1 MSTKLNKKEIEKF
14 SRQIILK
21 NVGALGQKKIQ
32 EAKVLI
38 IGMGGLGCPAAEFLT
53 RSGIGRLGLVDHDL
67 VSLSNIHRQT
77 LYSEKDINKSK
88 VKIAKKKLN
97 EINPKTKINIFNYK
111 LNKIKF
117 KKIIKNY
124 QYIIDGTDNFESKF
138 LINDISSDYKK
149 FLVVGAISKF
159 DGHIFSLDF
168 KNKNNPSLRDF
179 YQEEVVT
186 DDILN
191 CEYDG
196 ILGTVAG
203 IVGTMQANEILKKIL
218 NIGQNLNGFIL
229 ILDLLNLNIRRVKLK
244 KRKSDFKNKN

>member
-1 MSTKLNKKEIEKF
+1 MSTKLSKIEIEKF

-21 NVGALGQKKIQ
+21 NIGALGQRKIQ
-32 EAKVLI
+32 DAKVLI

-53 RSGIGRLGLVDHDL
+53 RSGIGTLGIVDHDR

-77 LYSEKDINKSK
+77 LYTEKDVNKSK

-97 EINPKTKINIFNYK
+97 EINSKTKINIFNYK
-111 LNKIKF
+111 LNKINF
-117 KKIIKNY
+117 NKIIKNY
-124 QYIIDGTDNFESKF
+124 DYIVDGTDNFESKF
-138 LINDISSDYKK
+138 LINDISLDYKK

-159 DGHIFSLDF
+159 DGHIFSFDF

-203 IVGTMQANEILKKIL
+203 IVGTMQANEILRKIL

-244 KRKSDFKNKN
+244 KRKK

>member
-1 MSTKLNKKEIEKF
+1 MSTKLNKREIEKF

-21 NVGALGQKKIQ
+21 NIGALGQKKIR

-53 RSGIGRLGLVDHDL
+53 RSGIGTLGIVDHDK

-77 LYSEKDINKSK
+77 LYTEKNVNKSK

-117 KKIIKNY
+117 NKIIKNY
-124 QYIIDGTDNFESKF
+124 DYIIDGTDNFESKF
-138 LINDISSDYKK
+138 LINDISLDYKK

-159 DGHIFSLDF
+159 DGHIFSFDF
-168 KNKNNPSLRDF
+168 KNKNSPSLRDF

-186 DDILN
+186 DEVLN

-203 IVGTMQANEILKKIL
+203 IVGTIQANEILKKIL
-218 NIGQNLNGFIL
+218 NIGENLNGFIL
-229 ILDLLNLNIRRVKLK
+229 ILDLLNLDIRKIKLK
-244 KRKSDFKNKN
+244 KRK

>member
-1 MSTKLNKKEIEKF
+1 MSTKLNKREIEKF

-21 NVGALGQKKIQ
+21 NIGALGQRKIR

-53 RSGIGRLGLVDHDL
+53 RSGIGTLGIVDHDKI
-67 VSLSNIHRQT
+67 SLSNIHRQT
-77 LYSEKDINKSK
+77 LYTEKNVNKSK

-117 KKIIKNY
+117 NKIIKNY
-124 QYIIDGTDNFESKF
+124 DYIIDGTDNFESKF
-138 LINDISSDYKK
+138 LINDISLDYKK

-159 DGHIFSLDF
+159 DGHIFSFDF
-168 KNKNNPSLRDF
+168 KNKNSPSLRDF

-186 DDILN
+186 DEVLN

-203 IVGTMQANEILKKIL
+203 IVGTIQANEILKKIL
-218 NIGQNLNGFIL
+218 NIGENLNGFIL
-229 ILDLLNLNIRRVKLK
+229 ILNLLNLNIRKIKLK
-244 KRKSDFKNKN
+244 KRK

>member
-1 MSTKLNKKEIEKF
+1 MSTKLNKREIEKF

-21 NVGALGQKKIQ
+21 NIGALGQRKIR

-53 RSGIGRLGLVDHDL
+53 RSGIGTLGIVDHDR

-77 LYSEKDINKSK
+77 LYTEKNVNKSK

-111 LNKIKF
+111 LNKTKF
-117 KKIIKNY
+117 NKIIKNY
-124 QYIIDGTDNFESKF
+124 DYIIDGTDNFESKF
-138 LINDISSDYKK
+138 LINDISLDYKK

-159 DGHIFSLDF
+159 DGHIFSFDF
-168 KNKNNPSLRDF
+168 KNKNSPSLRDF

-186 DDILN
+186 DEILN

-203 IVGTMQANEILKKIL
+203 IVGTIQANEILKKIL
-218 NIGQNLNGFIL
+218 NIGENLNGFIL
-229 ILDLLNLNIRRVKLK
+229 ILDLLNLNIRKIKLK
-244 KRKSDFKNKN
+244 KRK

>member
-1 MSTKLNKKEIEKF
+1 MSTKLSKIEIEKF

-21 NVGALGQKKIQ
+21 NIGALGQRKIQ
-32 EAKVLI
+32 DAKVLI

-53 RSGIGRLGLVDHDL
+53 RSGIGTLGIVDHDR

-77 LYSEKDINKSK
+77 LYSEKDINKFK
-88 VKIAKKKLN
+88 VKVAKKKLN
-97 EINPKTKINIFNYK
+97 EINSKTKINIFNYK

-117 KKIIKNY
+117 NKIIKNY
-124 QYIIDGTDNFESKF
+124 DYIVDGTDNFESKF
-138 LINDISSDYKK
+138 LINDISFDYKK

-159 DGHIFSLDF
+159 DGHIFNFDF

-203 IVGTMQANEILKKIL
+203 IVGTMQANEILRKIL
-218 NIGQNLNGFIL
+218 NIGENLNGFIL

-244 KRKSDFKNKN
+244 KRKK

>member
-1 MSTKLNKKEIEKF
+1 MSTKLSKIEIEKF

-21 NVGALGQKKIQ
+21 NIGALGQRKIQ
-32 EAKVLI
+32 DAKVLI

-53 RSGIGRLGLVDHDL
+53 RSGIGTLGIVDHDR

-77 LYSEKDINKSK
+77 LYTEKDINKSK

-97 EINPKTKINIFNYK
+97 EINSKTKINIFNYK

-117 KKIIKNY
+117 NKIIKNY
-124 QYIIDGTDNFESKF
+124 DYIVDGTDNFESKF
-138 LINDISSDYKK
+138 LINDISLDYKK

-159 DGHIFSLDF
+159 DGHIFSFDF

-186 DDILN
+186 DDIFN

-203 IVGTMQANEILKKIL
+203 IVGTIQANEILKKIL
-218 NIGQNLNGFIL
+218 NIGENLNGFIL
-229 ILDLLNLNIRRVKLK
+229 ILDLLNLDIRKIKLK
-244 KRKSDFKNKN
+244 KRK

>member
-1 MSTKLNKKEIEKF
+1 MSTKLSKIEIEKF

-21 NVGALGQKKIQ
+21 NIGALGQRKIQ
-32 EAKVLI
+32 DAKVLI

-53 RSGIGRLGLVDHDL
+53 RSGIGTLGIVDHDR

-77 LYSEKDINKSK
+77 LYTEKDVNKSK

-97 EINPKTKINIFNYK
+97 EINSKTKINIFNYK

-117 KKIIKNY
+117 NKIIKNY
-124 QYIIDGTDNFESKF
+124 DYIIDATDNFESKF
-138 LINDISSDYKK
+138 LINDISLDYKK

-159 DGHIFSLDF
+159 DGHIFSFDF

-244 KRKSDFKNKN
+244 KRKK

>member
-1 MSTKLNKKEIEKF
+1 MSTKLSKVEIEKF

-21 NVGALGQKKIQ
+21 NIGALGQRKIQ
-32 EAKVLI
+32 DTKVLI

-53 RSGIGRLGLVDHDL
+53 RSGIGTLGIVDHDR

-77 LYSEKDINKSK
+77 LYTEKDVNKSK

-97 EINPKTKINIFNYK
+97 KINSKTKINIFNYK

-117 KKIIKNY
+117 NKIIKNY
-124 QYIIDGTDNFESKF
+124 DYIVDGTDNFESKF
-138 LINDISSDYKK
+138 LINDISLDYKK

-159 DGHIFSLDF
+159 DGHIFSFDF

-229 ILDLLNLNIRRVKLK
+229 ILDLLNLNIRKVKLK
-244 KRKSDFKNKN
+244 KIKK

>member
-1 MSTKLNKKEIEKF
+1 MSTKLNKREIEKF

-21 NVGALGQKKIQ
+21 NIGALGQKKIR

-53 RSGIGRLGLVDHDL
+53 RSGIGTLGIVDHDR

-77 LYSEKDINKSK
+77 LYTEKNVNKSK

-117 KKIIKNY
+117 NKIIKNY
-124 QYIIDGTDNFESKF
+124 DYIIDGTDNFESKF
-138 LINDISSDYKK
+138 LINDISLDYKK

-159 DGHIFSLDF
+159 DGHIFSFDF
-168 KNKNNPSLRDF
+168 KNKNSPSLRDF

-186 DDILN
+186 DEVLN

-203 IVGTMQANEILKKIL
+203 IVGTIQANEILKKIL
-218 NIGQNLNGFIL
+218 NIGENLNGFIL
-229 ILDLLNLNIRRVKLK
+229 ILDLLNLNIRKIKLK
-244 KRKSDFKNKN
+244 KRK

>member
-1 MSTKLNKKEIEKF
+1 MSTKLSKIEIEKF

-21 NVGALGQKKIQ
+21 NIGALGQRKIQ
-32 EAKVLI
+32 DAKVLI

-53 RSGIGRLGLVDHDL
+53 RSGIGTLGIVDHDR

-77 LYSEKDINKSK
+77 LYTEKDVNKSK

-97 EINPKTKINIFNYK
+97 EINSRTKINIFNYK

-117 KKIIKNY
+117 NKIIKNY
-124 QYIIDGTDNFESKF
+124 DYIVDGTDNFESKF
-138 LINDISSDYKK
+138 LINDISLDYKK

-159 DGHIFSLDF
+159 DGHIFSFDF

-244 KRKSDFKNKN
+244 KRKK

>member
-1 MSTKLNKKEIEKF
+1 MSTKLSKIEIEKF

-21 NVGALGQKKIQ
+21 NIGALGQRKIQ
-32 EAKVLI
+32 DAKVLI

-53 RSGIGRLGLVDHDL
+53 RSGIGTLGIVDHDR

-77 LYSEKDINKSK
+77 LYTEKDVNKSK

-97 EINPKTKINIFNYK
+97 KINSKTKINIFNYK
-111 LNKIKF
+111 LNKMKF
-117 KKIIKNY
+117 NKIIKNY
-124 QYIIDGTDNFESKF
+124 DYIVDGTDNFESKF
-138 LINDISSDYKK
+138 LINDISLDYKK

-159 DGHIFSLDF
+159 DGHIFSFDF

-244 KRKSDFKNKN
+244 KRKK

>member
-1 MSTKLNKKEIEKF
+1 MSTKLNKREIEKF

-21 NVGALGQKKIQ
+21 NIGALGQRKIQ

-53 RSGIGRLGLVDHDL
+53 RSGIGTLGIVDHDK

-77 LYSEKDINKSK
+77 LYTEKNVNKSK

-117 KKIIKNY
+117 NKIIKNY
-124 QYIIDGTDNFESKF
+124 DYIIDGTDNFESKF
-138 LINDISSDYKK
+138 LINDISLDYKK

-159 DGHIFSLDF
+159 DGYIFSFDF
-168 KNKNNPSLRDF
+168 KNKNSPSLRDF

-186 DDILN
+186 DEVLN

-203 IVGTMQANEILKKIL
+203 IVGTIQANEILKKIL
-218 NIGQNLNGFIL
+218 NIGENLNGFIL
-229 ILDLLNLNIRRVKLK
+229 ILNLLNLNIRKIKLK
-244 KRKSDFKNKN
+244 KRK

>member
-1 MSTKLNKKEIEKF
+1 MSTKLNKREIEKF

-21 NVGALGQKKIQ
+21 NIGALGQRKIQ

-53 RSGIGRLGLVDHDL
+53 RSGIGTLGIVDHDR

-77 LYSEKDINKSK
+77 LYTEKNVNKSK

-117 KKIIKNY
+117 NKIIKNY
-124 QYIIDGTDNFESKF
+124 DYIIDGTDNFESKF
-138 LINDISSDYKK
+138 LINDISLDYKK

-159 DGHIFSLDF
+159 DGHIFSFDF

-186 DDILN
+186 DEILN

-203 IVGTMQANEILKKIL
+203 IVGTIQANEILKKIL
-218 NIGQNLNGFIL
+218 NIGENLNGFIL
-229 ILDLLNLNIRRVKLK
+229 ILDLLNLDIRKIKLK
-244 KRKSDFKNKN
+244 KRK

>member
-1 MSTKLNKKEIEKF
+1 MSTKLNKREIEKF

-21 NVGALGQKKIQ
+21 NIGALGQRKIR

-53 RSGIGRLGLVDHDL
+53 RSGIGTLGIVDHDR

-77 LYSEKDINKSK
+77 LYTEKNVNKSK

-111 LNKIKF
+111 LNKIEF
-117 KKIIKNY
+117 NKIIKNY
-124 QYIIDGTDNFESKF
+124 DYIIDGTDNFESKF
-138 LINDISSDYKK
+138 LINDISLDYKK

-159 DGHIFSLDF
+159 DGHIFSFDF
-168 KNKNNPSLRDF
+168 KNKNSPSLRDF

-186 DDILN
+186 DEILN

-203 IVGTMQANEILKKIL
+203 IVGTIQANEILKKIL
-218 NIGQNLNGFIL
+218 NIGENLNGFIL
-229 ILDLLNLNIRRVKLK
+229 ILDLLNLDIRKIKLK
-244 KRKSDFKNKN
+244 KRK

>member
-21 NVGALGQKKIQ
+21 NIGTLGQIKIR

-38 IGMGGLGCPAAEFLT
+38 IGMGGLGCPATEFLT
-53 RSGIGRLGLVDHDL
+53 RSGIGTLGIVDDDK
-67 VSLSNIHRQT
+67 VALSNIHRQT
-77 LYSEKDINKSK
+77 LYTEKDINKLK
-88 VKIAKKKLN
+88 VRIAKKRLN
-97 EINPKTKINIFNYK
+97 KINPKTKINIFNYR
-111 LNKIKF
+111 LNEVKF
-117 KKIIKNY
+117 SKIIKNY
-124 QYIIDGTDNFESKF
+124 DYIIDGTDNFESKF
-138 LINDISSDYKK
+138 LINDISLKYKK
-149 FLVVGAISKF
+149 FLIVGAISKF
-159 DGHIFSLDF
+159 DGHIFSFDF
-168 KNKNNPSLRDF
+168 KNKSSPSLRDF

-203 IVGTMQANEILKKIL
+203 IVGTIQANETLKKIL

-229 ILDLLNLNIRRVKLK
+229 ILDLLNLSMRRVKIK
-244 KRKSDFKNKN
+244 NRK

>member
-1 MSTKLNKKEIEKF
+1 MSTKLNKREIEKF

-21 NVGALGQKKIQ
+21 NIGALGQKKIR

-53 RSGIGRLGLVDHDL
+53 RSGIGTLGIVDHDK

-77 LYSEKDINKSK
+77 LYTEKNVNKSK

-117 KKIIKNY
+117 NKIIKNY
-124 QYIIDGTDNFESKF
+124 DYIIDGTDNFESKF
-138 LINDISSDYKK
+138 LINDISLDYKK

-159 DGHIFSLDF
+159 DGHIFSFDF
-168 KNKNNPSLRDF
+168 KNKNSPSLRDF

-186 DDILN
+186 DEILN

-203 IVGTMQANEILKKIL
+203 IVGTIQANEILKKIL
-218 NIGQNLNGFIL
+218 NIGENLNGFIL
-229 ILDLLNLNIRRVKLK
+229 ILDLLNLDIRKIKLK
-244 KRKSDFKNKN
+244 KRK

>member
-1 MSTKLNKKEIEKF
+1 MSTKLSKIEIEKF

-21 NVGALGQKKIQ
+21 NIGALGQRKIQ
-32 EAKVLI
+32 DAKVLI

-53 RSGIGRLGLVDHDL
+53 RSGIGTLGIVDHDK

-77 LYSEKDINKSK
+77 LYTEKDVNKSK

-97 EINPKTKINIFNYK
+97 EINSKTKINIFNYK

-117 KKIIKNY
+117 NKIIKNY
-124 QYIIDGTDNFESKF
+124 DYIVDGTDNFESKF
-138 LINDISSDYKK
+138 LINDISLDYKK

-159 DGHIFSLDF
+159 DGHIFSFDF

-203 IVGTMQANEILKKIL
+203 IVGTMQANEILRKIL

-244 KRKSDFKNKN
+244 KRKK

>member
-1 MSTKLNKKEIEKF
+1 MSTKLNKREIEKF

-21 NVGALGQKKIQ
+21 NIGALGQKKIR

-53 RSGIGRLGLVDHDL
+53 RSGIGTLGIVDHDR

-77 LYSEKDINKSK
+77 LYTEKNVNKSK

-117 KKIIKNY
+117 NRIIKNY
-124 QYIIDGTDNFESKF
+124 DYIIDGTDNFESKF
-138 LINDISSDYKK
+138 LINDISLDYKK

-159 DGHIFSLDF
+159 DGHIFSFDF

-186 DDILN
+186 DEILN

-203 IVGTMQANEILKKIL
+203 IVGTIQANEILKKIL
-218 NIGQNLNGFIL
+218 NIGENLNGFIL
-229 ILDLLNLNIRRVKLK
+229 ILDLLNLDIRKIKLK
-244 KRKSDFKNKN
+244 KRK

>member
-1 MSTKLNKKEIEKF
+1 MSTKLSKIEIEKF

-21 NVGALGQKKIQ
+21 NIGALGQRKIQ
-32 EAKVLI
+32 DAKVLI

-53 RSGIGRLGLVDHDL
+53 RSGVGTLGILDHDR

-77 LYSEKDINKSK
+77 LYTEKDVNKSK
-88 VKIAKKKLN
+88 VKISKKKLN
-97 EINPKTKINIFNYK
+97 EINPKTRINIFDYKLDKIK
-111 LNKIKF
+111 LNKI
-117 KKIIKNY
+117 IKDY
-124 QYIIDGTDNFESKF
+124 DYIIDGTDNFESKF
-138 LINDISSDYKK
+138 LINDLSLKHKK
-149 FLVVGAISKF
+149 FLVAGAISKF
-159 DGHIFSLDF
+159 DGHIFSFDF
-168 KNKNNPSLRDF
+168 KIKNNPSLRDF

-186 DDILN
+186 NDILN

-244 KRKSDFKNKN
+244 KRKK

>member
-1 MSTKLNKKEIEKF
+1 MSTKLSKIEIEKF

-21 NVGALGQKKIQ
+21 NIGALGQRKIQ
-32 EAKVLI
+32 DAKVLI

-53 RSGIGRLGLVDHDL
+53 RSGIGTLGIVDHDR

-77 LYSEKDINKSK
+77 LYTEKDVNKSK

-97 EINPKTKINIFNYK
+97 EINSKTKINIFNYK

-117 KKIIKNY
+117 NKIIKNY
-124 QYIIDGTDNFESKF
+124 DYIVDGTDNFESKF
-138 LINDISSDYKK
+138 LINDISLDNKK

-159 DGHIFSLDF
+159 DGHIFSFDF

-196 ILGTVAG
+196 VLGTVAG

-244 KRKSDFKNKN
+244 KRKK

>member
-1 MSTKLNKKEIEKF
+1 MSKKLNKKEIEKF

-53 RSGIGRLGLVDHDL
+53 RSGIGTLGIVDYDK

-77 LYSEKDINKSK
+77 LYTEKDINKSK

-124 QYIIDGTDNFESKF
+124 EYIIDGTDNFESKF
-138 LINDISSDYKK
+138 LINDISLGYKK

-159 DGHIFSLDF
+159 DGHIFSFDF

-179 YQEEVVT
+179 YQEEVAT

-203 IVGTMQANEILKKIL
+203 IVGTIQANEILKKIL
-218 NIGQNLNGFIL
+218 NIGENLNGFIL
-229 ILDLLNLNIRRVKLK
+229 ILDLLNLNIRKVKLK
-244 KRKSDFKNKN
+244 KRK

>member
-1 MSTKLNKKEIEKF
+1 MSTKLNKREIEKF

-21 NVGALGQKKIQ
+21 NIGALGQKKIR

-53 RSGIGRLGLVDHDL
+53 RSGIGTLGIVDHDR

-77 LYSEKDINKSK
+77 LYTEKNVNKSK

-117 KKIIKNY
+117 NKIIKNY
-124 QYIIDGTDNFESKF
+124 DYIIDGTDNFESKF
-138 LINDISSDYKK
+138 LINDISLDYKK
-149 FLVVGAISKF
+149 FLIVGAISKF
-159 DGHIFSLDF
+159 DGHIFSFDF
-168 KNKNNPSLRDF
+168 KNKNSPSLRDF

-186 DDILN
+186 DEVLN

-203 IVGTMQANEILKKIL
+203 IVGTIQANEILKKIL
-218 NIGQNLNGFIL
+218 NIGENLNGFIL
-229 ILDLLNLNIRRVKLK
+229 ILNLLNLNIRKIKLK
-244 KRKSDFKNKN
+244 KRK

>member
-1 MSTKLNKKEIEKF
+1 MSTKLNKREIEKF

-21 NVGALGQKKIQ
+21 NIGALGQRKIR

-53 RSGIGRLGLVDHDL
+53 RSGIGTLGIIDHDR

-77 LYSEKDINKSK
+77 LYTEKNVNKSK

-117 KKIIKNY
+117 NKIIKNY
-124 QYIIDGTDNFESKF
+124 DYIIDGTDNFESKF
-138 LINDISSDYKK
+138 LINDISLDYKK

-159 DGHIFSLDF
+159 DGHIFSFDF
-168 KNKNNPSLRDF
+168 KNKNSPSLRDF

-186 DDILN
+186 DEILN

-203 IVGTMQANEILKKIL
+203 IVGTIQANEILKKIL
-218 NIGQNLNGFIL
+218 NIGENLNGFIL
-229 ILDLLNLNIRRVKLK
+229 ILDLLNLDIRKIKLK
-244 KRKSDFKNKN
+244 KRK

>member
-1 MSTKLNKKEIEKF
+1 MSTKLNKREIEKF

-21 NVGALGQKKIQ
+21 NIGALGQKKIR

-53 RSGIGRLGLVDHDL
+53 RSGIGTLGIVDHDR

-77 LYSEKDINKSK
+77 LYTEKNVNKSK

-117 KKIIKNY
+117 NKIIKNY
-124 QYIIDGTDNFESKF
+124 DYIIDGTDNFESKF
-138 LINDISSDYKK
+138 LINDISLDYKK

-159 DGHIFSLDF
+159 DGHIFSFDF
-168 KNKNNPSLRDF
+168 KNKNSPSLRDF

-186 DDILN
+186 DEILN

-203 IVGTMQANEILKKIL
+203 IVGTIQANEILKKIL
-218 NIGQNLNGFIL
+218 NIGENLNGFIL
-229 ILDLLNLNIRRVKLK
+229 ILDLLNLNIRKIKLK
-244 KRKSDFKNKN
+244 KRK